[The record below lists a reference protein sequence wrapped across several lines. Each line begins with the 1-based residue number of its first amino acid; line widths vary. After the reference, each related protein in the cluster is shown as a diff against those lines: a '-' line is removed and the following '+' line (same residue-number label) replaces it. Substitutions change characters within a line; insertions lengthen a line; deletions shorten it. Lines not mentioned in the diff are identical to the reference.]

1 MVWIPMNYWLINL
14 LSNCSQKHY
23 KCITKLVSSYIFSV
37 FNGTDL
43 KEFPKMVW
51 PKFGVRLR
59 SLYRR
64 ETNLSPLIAI
74 ILEKSGKLSS
84 QLHLLCLLKFVISD
98 SLYHHTTK
106 VAPAPK
112 VSGRT
117 IVLRCLYVYTI
128 CFSTR
133 IWLRT
138 RYSTLIKHFILEI
151 MYHKRSLFCIKI
163 S

>member
-1 MVWIPMNYWLINL
+1 MNYWLINL

-117 IVLRCLYVYTI
+117 IVLRCLY
-128 CFSTR
+128 
-133 IWLRT
+133 
-138 RYSTLIKHFILEI
+138 TLFVSPLGSDWELDTLPLSNIL
-151 MYHKRSLFCIKI
+151 
-163 S
+163 